1 VSRPL
6 SGAATRVYILQALAA
21 GSADRWELLDAR
33 ADSVRSERARRISET
48 REKYQASHEVRPYRL
63 HIYEVPVWRLPVDVR
78 RGDRRYPLTLDWLIP
93 LTRFADVACPRCG
106 ADQRLVATKTGLGC
120 TGCVPRRTVQLAPEP
135 TRPPA
140 KPAAKA
146 KQVVTQP
153 PTPRQRP
160 SPVRTD
166 PSRTPATLEKLGD
179 KLTRKVWD
187 AVVCNDRRLA
197 RLCSHALRQ
206 PHSHPVGNGYQRSH
220 PCCRRTRSRNVM
232 G

>member
-1 VSRPL
+1 MDLRQLIETRIHRPEAIAKAAAARRGPASAL
-6 SGAATRVYILQALAA
+6 GAGGTTMIIAADHPARGMLKAGARELAM
-21 GSADRWELLDAR
+21 ADRWELLDAR

-106 ADQRLVATKTGLGC
+106 VDERLVATKTGLGC
-120 TGCVPRRTVQLAPEP
+120 AGCVPRRTVQLAPEP
-135 TRPPA
+135 TRLPA

-153 PTPRQRP
+153 PTPSSTRRRCAPIPAGRRP
-160 SPVRTD
+160 RLRNS
-166 PSRTPATLEKLGD
+166 AT
-179 KLTRKVWD
+179 
-187 AVVCNDRRLA
+187 
-197 RLCSHALRQ
+197 S
-206 PHSHPVGNGYQRSH
+206 
-220 PCCRRTRSRNVM
+220 
-232 G
+232 